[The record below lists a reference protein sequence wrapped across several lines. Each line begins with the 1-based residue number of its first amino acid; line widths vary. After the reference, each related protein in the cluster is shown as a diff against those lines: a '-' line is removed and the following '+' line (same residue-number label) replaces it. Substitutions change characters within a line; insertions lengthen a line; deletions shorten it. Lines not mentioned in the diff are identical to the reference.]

1 MTTVF
6 TLPAFSYLVDI
17 SSDKSLQIIP
27 VRQDF
32 DIYSFRR
39 GFRSPTP
46 AGVLHPETRR
56 GRHAQ
61 THLQGTGLE
70 SVKTGEYFLLVNSH
84 DRKDARS
91 RTAQFLPELSTVFDN
106 FFIRMEDE
114 RLDGVEWPSPGRW
127 KSRERNA
134 PTCLQPSYLGLR
146 DSDRDI
152 FRPFPKD

>member
-46 AGVLHPETRR
+46 WVLHPETRR

-70 SVKTGEYFLLVNSH
+70 SVKTGEYFCLLILTTERMLAHELPSSYQNYP
-84 DRKDARS
+84 
-91 RTAQFLPELSTVFDN
+91 QFLIIFSLGWKMNAST
-106 FFIRMEDE
+106 
-114 RLDGVEWPSPGRW
+114 G
-127 KSRERNA
+127 
-134 PTCLQPSYLGLR
+134 
-146 DSDRDI
+146 
-152 FRPFPKD
+152 